1 MSIAVKLSTFV
12 FYYMYTTTSEHFST
26 VQILFDADN
35 INTNVGQHNLIKS
48 RALTENKSLFITSCN
63 CHLVHTTAC
72 QGRKAFENIF
82 ECDIEEHQVNIYYYF
97 KKSMQRKR
105 ISKDYFELVDE
116 EWNNIIQLVSTTQFS
131 LELCCN
137 KGRLQISF
145 KD

>member
-1 MSIAVKLSTFV
+1 MSIAVKLSIFV
-12 FYYMYTTTSEHFST
+12 FYYMYTTTGEHFST
-26 VQILFDADN
+26 VQILFGADN

-48 RALTENKSLFITSCN
+48 RALTGNKSVFNTSFN
-63 CHLVHTTAC
+63 CHLVHITAC

-97 KKSMQRKR
+97 KTSMQRKR
-105 ISKDYFELVDE
+105 ISKEYIELVGE
-116 EWNNIIQLVSTTQFS
+116 EWNNIIQLVSRTQFS

-137 KGRLQISF
+137 KERLQINF

>member
-1 MSIAVKLSTFV
+1 MSIAVKLSIFV
-12 FYYMYTTTSEHFST
+12 FCYMYTTTGEHFST
-26 VQILFDADN
+26 VQILFGADN

-48 RALTENKSLFITSCN
+48 RALTGNKSVFITIFN
-63 CHLVHTTAC
+63 CHLVHITAC

-97 KKSMQRKR
+97 KTSMQRKR
-105 ISKDYFELVDE
+105 ISKEYIELVGE

>member
-1 MSIAVKLSTFV
+1 MSIAVKLSIFV
-12 FYYMYTTTSEHFST
+12 FYYMYTTTGEHFST
-26 VQILFDADN
+26 VQILFGADN

-48 RALTENKSLFITSCN
+48 RALTGNKSVFITSFN
-63 CHLVHTTAC
+63 CHLVHITAC

-97 KKSMQRKR
+97 KTSMQRKR
-105 ISKDYFELVDE
+105 ISKEYIELVGE
-116 EWNNIIQLVSTTQFS
+116 EWNNTIQLVSTTQFS

-137 KGRLQISF
+137 KERLQINF